1 MKHEHKR
8 KPSAK
13 SYFQPYKYQR
23 YMVASFFAIHLVY
36 ITLCVFFPLTQGD
49 EKSVLDVVMR
59 TSAAVLV
66 GYFLSKNFM
75 SVKISDKTLAEKSI
89 RITIQT
95 NVVGAVGLF
104 SLVMILAVRFHG
116 SISLPYNVLAQLRD
130 FYLASIAFLMG
141 TAK

>member
-1 MKHEHKR
+1 MSTKGNRLQNHTFNR
-8 KPSAK
+8 INTNDIWLL
-13 SYFQPYKYQR
+13 
-23 YMVASFFAIHLVY
+23 SFFAIHFVY
-36 ITLCVFFPLTQGD
+36 IALCVFLPLPQGD

-95 NVVGAVGLF
+95 NVV
-104 SLVMILAVRFHG
+104 RFHG
-116 SISLPYNVLAQLRD
+116 SISLPYNVVAQLRD
-130 FYLASIAFLMG
+130 FYLAAVAFLKG

>member
-1 MKHEHKR
+1 
-8 KPSAK
+8 
-13 SYFQPYKYQR
+13 
-23 YMVASFFAIHLVY
+23 MVAFLLRDTFRIYRALRLFTSA
-36 ITLCVFFPLTQGD
+36 TRRR
-49 EKSVLDVVMR
+49 KSVLDVVMR

-116 SISLPYNVLAQLRD
+116 LISLPYNVLAQLRD
-130 FYLASIAFLMG
+130 FYLAAVAFLMG

>member
-1 MKHEHKR
+1 MSTKGNRLQNHTFNR
-8 KPSAK
+8 INTNDIWLL
-13 SYFQPYKYQR
+13 
-23 YMVASFFAIHLVY
+23 SFFAIHFVY
-36 ITLCVFFPLTQGD
+36 IALCVFLPLPQGD

-130 FYLASIAFLMG
+130 FYLAAVAF
-141 TAK
+141 

>member
-1 MKHEHKR
+1 MSTKGNRLQNHTFNR
-8 KPSAK
+8 INTNDIWLL
-13 SYFQPYKYQR
+13 
-23 YMVASFFAIHLVY
+23 SFFAIHFVY
-36 ITLCVFFPLTQGD
+36 IALCVFLPLPQGD
-49 EKSVLDVVMR
+49 EKSLLDVVMR

-130 FYLASIAFLMG
+130 FYLAAVAFLMG

>member
-1 MKHEHKR
+1 MSTKGNRLQNHTFNR
-8 KPSAK
+8 INTNDIWLL
-13 SYFQPYKYQR
+13 
-23 YMVASFFAIHLVY
+23 SFFAIHFVY
-36 ITLCVFFPLTQGD
+36 IALCVFFPLTQGD

-130 FYLASIAFLMG
+130 FYLAAVAFLMG

>member
-1 MKHEHKR
+1 MCTKGNRLQNHTFNR
-8 KPSAK
+8 INTNDIWLL
-13 SYFQPYKYQR
+13 
-23 YMVASFFAIHLVY
+23 SFFAIHFVY
-36 ITLCVFFPLTQGD
+36 IALCVFLPLPQGD

-75 SVKISDKTLAEKSI
+75 SEKISDKTLAEKSI

-104 SLVMILAVRFHG
+104 SLAMILAVRFHG

-130 FYLASIAFLMG
+130 FYLAAVAFLMG

>member
-1 MKHEHKR
+1 MSTKGNRLQNHTFNR
-8 KPSAK
+8 INTNDIWLL
-13 SYFQPYKYQR
+13 
-23 YMVASFFAIHLVY
+23 SFFAIHFVY
-36 ITLCVFFPLTQGD
+36 IALCVFLPLPQGD

-130 FYLASIAFLMG
+130 FYLAAVAFLMG

>member
-1 MKHEHKR
+1 MSTKGNRLQNHTFNR
-8 KPSAK
+8 INTNDIWLL
-13 SYFQPYKYQR
+13 
-23 YMVASFFAIHLVY
+23 SFFAIHFVY
-36 ITLCVFFPLTQGD
+36 IALCVFLPLPQGD

-130 FYLASIAFLMG
+130 FYLAAVAFLMV

>member
-1 MKHEHKR
+1 MSTKGNRLQNHTFNR
-8 KPSAK
+8 INTNDIWLL
-13 SYFQPYKYQR
+13 
-23 YMVASFFAIHLVY
+23 SFFAIHFVY
-36 ITLCVFFPLTQGD
+36 IALCVFLPLPQGD

-104 SLVMILAVRFHG
+104 SLAMILAVRFHG

-130 FYLASIAFLMG
+130 FYLAAVAFLMG

>member
-1 MKHEHKR
+1 
-8 KPSAK
+8 
-13 SYFQPYKYQR
+13 
-23 YMVASFFAIHLVY
+23 MVASFFAIHLVY

-104 SLVMILAVRFHG
+104 SLAMILAVRFHG

-130 FYLASIAFLMG
+130 FYLAAVAFLMG

>member
-1 MKHEHKR
+1 MSTKGNRLQNHTFNR
-8 KPSAK
+8 INTNDIWLL
-13 SYFQPYKYQR
+13 
-23 YMVASFFAIHLVY
+23 SFFAIHFVY
-36 ITLCVFFPLTQGD
+36 IALCVFLPLPQGD

-75 SVKISDKTLAEKSI
+75 SEKISDKTLAEKSV
-89 RITIQT
+89 RLTIQY
-95 NVVGAVGLF
+95 NIVGIVGFF
-104 SLVMILAVRFHG
+104 SLTIILTVRYSDF
-116 SISLPYNVLAQLRD
+116 ISLPYNVISQLRD

>member
-1 MKHEHKR
+1 MSTKGNRLQNHTFNR
-8 KPSAK
+8 INTNDIWLL
-13 SYFQPYKYQR
+13 
-23 YMVASFFAIHLVY
+23 SFFAIHFVY
-36 ITLCVFFPLTQGD
+36 IALCVFLPLPQGN

-104 SLVMILAVRFHG
+104 SLAMILAVRFHG

-130 FYLASIAFLMG
+130 FYLTAVAFLMG

>member
-1 MKHEHKR
+1 MSTKGNRLQNHTFNR
-8 KPSAK
+8 INTNDIWLL
-13 SYFQPYKYQR
+13 
-23 YMVASFFAIHLVY
+23 SFFAIHFVY
-36 ITLCVFFPLTQGD
+36 IALCVFLPLPQGD

-130 FYLASIAFLMG
+130 FYLTAVAFLMG

>member
-1 MKHEHKR
+1 MQI
-8 KPSAK
+8 SGN
-13 SYFQPYKYQR
+13 SLNKYPFR
-23 YMVASFFAIHLVY
+23 YIGANDIWLLSFFAIHLLY

-66 GYFLSKNFM
+66 GYFLSKSFLNE
-75 SVKISDKTLAEKSI
+75 KISDKMHKEKNI
-89 RITIQT
+89 RLTIQS
-95 NVVGAVGLF
+95 NVVGSVGLF
-104 SLVMILAVRFHG
+104 SLLIVLTVRYSDF
-116 SISLPYNVLAQLRD
+116 ISLPYNIVSQLRD

>member
-1 MKHEHKR
+1 MSTKGNRLQNHTFNR
-8 KPSAK
+8 INTNDIWLL
-13 SYFQPYKYQR
+13 
-23 YMVASFFAIHLVY
+23 SFFAIHFVY
-36 ITLCVFFPLTQGD
+36 IALCVFLPLPQGD

-116 SISLPYNVLAQLRD
+116 SISLPYNVLAQLRN
-130 FYLASIAFLMG
+130 FYLAAVAFLMG